1 MQKDEL
7 ISQVEQLES
16 GKKEDPKKKKHKTW
30 KYILNISFV
39 LIVTFLA
46 FIFSIKDNAKDILKY
61 LENCDVKWLLVA
73 CGFALLM
80 ILIRAFILFCFAR
93 LYSRRYKYHQAI
105 AVDQIG
111 VFYNAVTPG
120 SSGGQIMQAYTYKKQ
135 GVQIS
140 SAVSIMA
147 MYSIVFQSV
156 LIIFGTLSF
165 IIKYDFII
173 SIGFIETGIE
183 VGGLPLRLPVWPLTI
198 VGFLLNVSVILVV
211 LLMGYWHG
219 FHNFIMGP
227 CISLLAKMKIVKHP
241 DKLRESLRI
250 QVENF
255 KIEFRRLFTN
265 VRFTIL
271 VTLCFTGYM
280 IIKFSIPYFVGLALH
295 NQSTNASFW
304 DSIFLSNYHQMV
316 TGLIPVPGSAGVSE
330 YFFYQLFVNS
340 ARPEKG
346 FFWCGSIDPITLE
359 GIVDQ
364 AVASKALCKAALII
378 WRSITFSLPLLI
390 AGFVS
395 AFYRASPKDEAHL
408 HGDLPNRETFVAL
421 QNETFIQRQAEVINA
436 EQTNRL
442 SRTAVI
448 ERLKSLN
455 KKRNSSKKP
464 KQLSDSE
471 YDDVNI
477 NSFDELSDEDKK
489 KDND

>member
-1 MQKDEL
+1 MWYYLHMQKDEF
-7 ISQVEQLES
+7 ISQVEELETN
-16 GKKEDPKKKKHKTW
+16 KKEDPKKKKHKTW

-46 FIFSIKDNAKDILKY
+46 FIFSIKDNARDILTY

-73 CGFALLM
+73 FACALSM

-93 LYSRRYKYHQAI
+93 LYSNRYKYHQAI

-147 MYSIVFQSV
+147 MYSIVFQTV
-156 LIIFGTLSF
+156 LIVFGTLSF

-173 SIGFIETGIE
+173 SIGDFETGIE
-183 VGGLPLRLPVWPLTI
+183 VGGLPLKLPVWPLTI
-198 VGFLLNVSVILVV
+198 IGFLHNVSVILVV

-227 CISLLAKMKIVKHP
+227 CISLFAKMKIIKHP
-241 DKLRESLRI
+241 DKMRESLRI

-265 VRFTIL
+265 IRFTL
-271 VTLCFTGYM
+271 LFTFCFAGYL
-280 IIKFSIPYFVGLALH
+280 IIKFSVPYFVGLALH
-295 NQSTNASFW
+295 NESTSASFW

-316 TGLIPVPGSAGVSE
+316 TGLIPVPGSVGASE
-330 YFFYQLFVNS
+330 YFFYQLFVNTNDIQ
-340 ARPEKG
+340 KG
-346 FFWCGSIDPITLE
+346 FFYSTQIGGELV
-359 GIVDQ
+359 VDQ
-364 AVASKALCKAALII
+364 VKASKALCKSALII
-378 WRSITFSLPLLI
+378 WRSITFSIPLLL

-448 ERLKSLN
+448 EKLKSF
-455 KKRNSSKKP
+455 SKK
-464 KQLSDSE
+464 KNKSDKE
-471 YDDVNI
+471 ITDKDFDDVNI
-477 NSFDELSDEDKK
+477 NSFDDLSDEDKK
-489 KDND
+489 KGE

>member
-1 MQKDEL
+1 MQKEEL
-7 ISQVEQLES
+7 MSQVEELENN
-16 GKKEDPKKKKHKTW
+16 KQEPKKKKHKTW

-46 FIFSIKDNAKDILKY
+46 FIFSIKDNANDILNY
-61 LENCDVKWLLVA
+61 LKDCDLKWLLVSF
-73 CGFALLM
+73 GMALSM

-93 LYSRRYKYHQAI
+93 LYSRKYKYRQAI

-156 LIIFGTLSF
+156 LIVFGIVSF
-165 IIKYDFII
+165 IVKYDFII
-173 SIGFIETGIE
+173 SIGQIETGITI
-183 VGGLPLRLPVWPLTI
+183 GGWDVNLPVWPLTI
-198 VGFLLNVSVILVV
+198 IGFLLNVSVILVV

-227 CISLLAKMKIVKHP
+227 CIGLFAKMKIIKKP
-241 DKLRESLRI
+241 DKMRENLRI

-265 VRFTIL
+265 IRFTLL
-271 VTLCFTGYM
+271 VIFFFTGYM
-280 IIKFSIPYFVGLALH
+280 FIKFSIPYFVGQALH
-295 NQSTNASFW
+295 NESPSASFW

-316 TGLIPVPGSAGVSE
+316 TGLIPVPGSAGISE
-330 YFFYQLFVNS
+330 YVFYQLFVNS
-340 ARPEKG
+340 KYPQKG
-346 FFWCGSIDPITLE
+346 FFYVVATNSAND
-359 GIVDQ
+359 V
-364 AVASKALCKAALII
+364 AASKALCKAALIV
-378 WRSITFSLPLLI
+378 WRSITFSIPLLI
-390 AGFVS
+390 AGFIA
-395 AFYRASPKDEAHL
+395 AFYRSSPKDEAHI

-436 EQTNRL
+436 EQTNKL
-442 SRTAVI
+442 SRSAVI
-448 ERLKSLN
+448 ERLKSL
-455 KKRNSSKKP
+455 SKKKSNKP
-464 KQLSDSE
+464 NEKDLTNQDF
-471 YDDVNI
+471 DDVNI
-477 NSFDELSDEDKK
+477 TGFDDEEDNKK
-489 KDND
+489 K

>member
-7 ISQVEQLES
+7 ISQVEVLE
-16 GKKEDPKKKKHKTW
+16 GTRKEDPKKKKNKTW

-39 LIVTFLA
+39 LIVTVLA
-46 FIFSIKDNAKDILKY
+46 FIFSIKDNAKDILAF
-61 LENCDVKWLLVA
+61 LQDCDVRWLLVA
-73 CGFALLM
+73 FGMAFAM
-80 ILIRAFILFCFAR
+80 ILIRSFILFCFAR
-93 LYSRRYKYHQAI
+93 LYSNRYKPHQAI

-120 SSGGQIMQAYTYKKQ
+120 ASGGQIMQAYTYKKQ

-156 LIIFGTLSF
+156 LIVFGVLSF

-173 SIGFIETGIE
+173 SIGSFETGIII
-183 VGGLPLRLPVWPLTI
+183 GGVPLNLPVWPLTI
-198 VGFLLNVSVILVV
+198 IGFLLNVSVILVV

-227 CISLLAKMKIVKHP
+227 CIGLFAKLRIIKKP

-265 VRFTIL
+265 VRFTLL
-271 VTLCFTGYM
+271 VVLLFTGYL

-295 NQSTNASFW
+295 NESPVASFW

-316 TGLIPVPGSAGVSE
+316 TGLIPVPGSVGVSE
-330 YFFYQLFVNS
+330 YAFYQLFVNGNDVT
-340 ARPEKG
+340 KG
-346 FFWCGSIDPITLE
+346 FFYVGE
-359 GIVDQ
+359 GIVDR
-364 AVASKALCKAALII
+364 VEASKSLCKAALII
-378 WRSITFSLPLLI
+378 WRAITFSIPLLI

-436 EQTNRL
+436 EETNRL

-448 ERLKSLN
+448 EKLKSFN
-455 KKRNSSKKP
+455 KKKTN
-464 KQLSDSE
+464 
-471 YDDVNI
+471 
-477 NSFDELSDEDKK
+477 
-489 KDND
+489 

>member
-7 ISQVEQLES
+7 ISQVEVLE
-16 GKKEDPKKKKHKTW
+16 GTKKEDPKKKKNKTW

-46 FIFSIKDNAKDILKY
+46 FIFSIKDNAKDILEFLKKS
-61 LENCDVKWLLVA
+61 DVKWLLVA
-73 CGFALLM
+73 FGFAFAM
-80 ILIRAFILFCFAR
+80 ILIRSFILFCFAR
-93 LYSRRYKYHQAI
+93 LYSNKYKLHQAI

-147 MYSIVFQSV
+147 MYSIVFQAV
-156 LIIFGTLSF
+156 LIVFGVLSF
-165 IIKYDFII
+165 IIKYDFIV

-183 VGGLPLRLPVWPLTI
+183 IGGVPLNLPVWPLTI

-227 CISLLAKMKIVKHP
+227 CISLFAKMRIIKKP
-241 DKLRESLRI
+241 DKMRESLRI

-265 VRFTIL
+265 VRFTLL
-271 VTLCFTGYM
+271 VVLLFTGYM

-295 NQSTNASFW
+295 NESEVASFW

-316 TGLIPVPGSAGVSE
+316 TGLIPVPGSAGISE
-330 YFFYQLFVNS
+330 YVFYQLFVNS
-340 ARPEKG
+340 KNPLKG
-346 FFWCGSIDPITLE
+346 FFYSTYLGGEITTDY
-359 GIVDQ
+359 IT
-364 AVASKALCKAALII
+364 ASKTLCKAALII
-378 WRSITFSLPLLI
+378 WRSITFSIPLLI

-421 QNETFIQRQAEVINA
+421 QNETFIERQAEVLNA
-436 EQTNRL
+436 EETNRL
-442 SRTAVI
+442 SRSAVI
-448 ERLKSLN
+448 EKLKSFN
-455 KKRNSSKKP
+455 KKKTSSKEITDK
-464 KQLSDSE
+464 E
-471 YDDVNI
+471 FDDVNI
-477 NSFDELSDEDKK
+477 NSFDETNEENKDKK
-489 KDND
+489 KGK